1 MFVYPDYR
9 NEPNRYGPRWD
20 NLEDAPELVRPLL
33 VEVEGELSDGVI
45 DLFPAGVKIE
55 ASVGDLSRWIIV
67 KATKEEFWETV
78 REEIRKNA
86 SRLTTWDG
94 EAETIH
100 LPEVR
105 IQNISG
111 EGEYLQSWSVGFDG
125 ANNDPN
131 ISNLEHLGMGDLSF
145 SAGADFDF
153 AIKVIDLLRDVKAKV
168 AAIQGGA
175 K

>member
-1 MFVYPDYR
+1 VFVYPDYR
-9 NEPNRYGPRWD
+9 NKPNSYGPRWD

-33 VEVEGELSDGVI
+33 VEVEYLSDGVI
-45 DLFPAGVKIE
+45 DLFPAGVEIE

-86 SRLTTWDG
+86 SRLTAWDG

-111 EGEYLQSWSVGFDG
+111 EGEYLQSWSIGLDK

-153 AIKVIDLLRDVKAKV
+153 AIKIIDLLRDVKAKV
-168 AAIQGGA
+168 AAIRGGA
-175 K
+175 E

>member
-9 NEPNRYGPRWD
+9 NKPNLYGPRWD

-33 VEVEGELSDGVI
+33 VEVEYLSDGVI
-45 DLFPAGVKIE
+45 DLFPAGVEIE

-86 SRLTTWDG
+86 SRLTAWDG

-111 EGEYLQSWSVGFDG
+111 DGEYLQSWSVGLEG

-153 AIKVIDLLRDVKAKV
+153 AIKIIDLLRDVKAKV
-168 AAIQGGA
+168 AAIRGGA
-175 K
+175 E